1 MNENEFNKYVMNTYK
16 RYPISFEHGEGA
28 YLFDDKGNKYL
39 DFVSGIAVN
48 ALGYKNK
55 NFIDSITKQL
65 NKINHSSNLFYVE
78 PQGVL
83 AKKIS
88 EISGLDKLF
97 FCNSGAE
104 ANEASIKLARK
115 YALLNKKGNKI
126 VAMKNSFHGRT
137 LGSLTLTG
145 QEKYRNKFLPLVPNV
160 EYIEFN
166 DINALENIMDNDVC
180 AVITECIQGEGGII
194 QMDKEF
200 YDAIRKS
207 CNQYNALFIVDEV
220 QTGMGRTGEFFAYQ
234 NYAKNYE
241 EFPDIISMAKAL
253 GNGIPIGAVAAK
265 DFCSC
270 FEPSDHASTFGG
282 NFIASVAGISVI
294 DEIINNNLLSN
305 VKETGKYLSDK
316 LKTIKN
322 VKKVKGMGL
331 ILGLEVD
338 FPLTDIIKKAQD
350 KGLLIL
356 SAGSNTIRLLPPL
369 IITKKEAD
377 IAYNILNEILK

>member
-338 FPLTDIIKKAQD
+338 FPPTDIIKKAQD

>member
-338 FPLTDIIKKAQD
+338 FPPTDIIKKAQG

>member
-16 RYPISFEHGEGA
+16 RYPISFEYGEGA

-104 ANEASIKLARK
+104 ANEAAIKLARK

-338 FPLTDIIKKAQD
+338 FPLTDIIKKAQG

-369 IITKKEAD
+369 IITKKEAN

>member
-16 RYPISFEHGEGA
+16 RYPISFEYGEGA

-180 AVITECIQGEGGII
+180 AVITECVQGEGGII

-338 FPLTDIIKKAQD
+338 FPLTDIIKKAQG

>member
-338 FPLTDIIKKAQD
+338 FPPTDIIKKAQD

-377 IAYNILNEILK
+377 IAYNILNEFLK

>member
-338 FPLTDIIKKAQD
+338 FPPTDIIKKAQG

-369 IITKKEAD
+369 IITKKEAN

>member
-294 DEIINNNLLSN
+294 EEIINNNLLSN

-338 FPLTDIIKKAQD
+338 FPPTDIIKKAQD

>member
-104 ANEASIKLARK
+104 ANEAAIKLARK

-194 QMDKEF
+194 QIDKEF

-338 FPLTDIIKKAQD
+338 FPPTDIIKKAQG

>member
-180 AVITECIQGEGGII
+180 AVIAECIQGEGGII

-338 FPLTDIIKKAQD
+338 FPLTDIIKKAQG

>member
-16 RYPISFEHGEGA
+16 RYPISFEYGEGA

-338 FPLTDIIKKAQD
+338 FPLTDIIKKAQG

>member
-104 ANEASIKLARK
+104 ANEAAIKLARK

-338 FPLTDIIKKAQD
+338 FPPTDIIKKAQD

>member
-104 ANEASIKLARK
+104 ANEAAIKLARK

-194 QMDKEF
+194 QIDKEF

-369 IITKKEAD
+369 IIAKKEAD

>member
-104 ANEASIKLARK
+104 ANEAAIKLARK

-160 EYIEFN
+160 
-166 DINALENIMDNDVC
+166 
-180 AVITECIQGEGGII
+180 
-194 QMDKEF
+194 
-200 YDAIRKS
+200 
-207 CNQYNALFIVDEV
+207 
-220 QTGMGRTGEFFAYQ
+220 
-234 NYAKNYE
+234 
-241 EFPDIISMAKAL
+241 
-253 GNGIPIGAVAAK
+253 
-265 DFCSC
+265 
-270 FEPSDHASTFGG
+270 
-282 NFIASVAGISVI
+282 
-294 DEIINNNLLSN
+294 
-305 VKETGKYLSDK
+305 
-316 LKTIKN
+316 IKN
-322 VKKVKGMGL
+322 
-331 ILGLEVD
+331 
-338 FPLTDIIKKAQD
+338 FTTQ
-350 KGLLIL
+350 
-356 SAGSNTIRLLPPL
+356 
-369 IITKKEAD
+369 
-377 IAYNILNEILK
+377 

>member
-78 PQGVL
+78 PQGIL

-338 FPLTDIIKKAQD
+338 FPPTDIIKKAQD

>member
-104 ANEASIKLARK
+104 ANEAAIKLARK

-369 IITKKEAD
+369 IITKKEAN

>member
-104 ANEASIKLARK
+104 ANEAAIKLARK

>member
-83 AKKIS
+83 AEKIS

-104 ANEASIKLARK
+104 ANEAAIKLARK

-145 QEKYRNKFLPLVPNV
+145 QEKYRNKLLPLVPNV
-160 EYIEFN
+160 EYIVFN

-220 QTGMGRTGEFFAYQ
+220 QTVMGRTGEFFAYQ

-241 EFPDIISMAKAL
+241 EFTDILSMSKAL
-253 GNGIPIGAVAAK
+253 
-265 DFCSC
+265 
-270 FEPSDHASTFGG
+270 
-282 NFIASVAGISVI
+282 
-294 DEIINNNLLSN
+294 
-305 VKETGKYLSDK
+305 
-316 LKTIKN
+316 
-322 VKKVKGMGL
+322 
-331 ILGLEVD
+331 
-338 FPLTDIIKKAQD
+338 
-350 KGLLIL
+350 
-356 SAGSNTIRLLPPL
+356 
-369 IITKKEAD
+369 
-377 IAYNILNEILK
+377 

>member
-16 RYPISFEHGEGA
+16 RYSISFEYGEGA

>member
-1 MNENEFNKYVMNTYK
+1 MNENEFNQYVMNTYK

-338 FPLTDIIKKAQD
+338 FPPTDIIKKAQD

>member
-16 RYPISFEHGEGA
+16 RYPIYFEHGEGA

-338 FPLTDIIKKAQD
+338 FPPTDIIKKAQD

>member
-104 ANEASIKLARK
+104 ANEAAIKLARK

-180 AVITECIQGEGGII
+180 AVITECVQGEGGII

-338 FPLTDIIKKAQD
+338 FPLTDIIKKAQG

-369 IITKKEAD
+369 IITKKEAN

>member
-180 AVITECIQGEGGII
+180 AVIAECIQGEGGII

-338 FPLTDIIKKAQD
+338 FPPTDIIKKAQD

>member
-104 ANEASIKLARK
+104 ANEAAIKLARK

-338 FPLTDIIKKAQD
+338 FPLTDIIKKAQG

-369 IITKKEAD
+369 IITKKEAN

>member
-1 MNENEFNKYVMNTYK
+1 
-16 RYPISFEHGEGA
+16 
-28 YLFDDKGNKYL
+28 
-39 DFVSGIAVN
+39 
-48 ALGYKNK
+48 
-55 NFIDSITKQL
+55 
-65 NKINHSSNLFYVE
+65 
-78 PQGVL
+78 
-83 AKKIS
+83 
-88 EISGLDKLF
+88 
-97 FCNSGAE
+97 
-104 ANEASIKLARK
+104 
-115 YALLNKKGNKI
+115 
-126 VAMKNSFHGRT
+126 
-137 LGSLTLTG
+137 
-145 QEKYRNKFLPLVPNV
+145 
-160 EYIEFN
+160 
-166 DINALENIMDNDVC
+166 
-180 AVITECIQGEGGII
+180 
-194 QMDKEF
+194 
-200 YDAIRKS
+200 
-207 CNQYNALFIVDEV
+207 
-220 QTGMGRTGEFFAYQ
+220 MGRTGEFFAYQ

-338 FPLTDIIKKAQD
+338 FPLTDIIKKAQG

-369 IITKKEAD
+369 IITKKEAN

>member
-194 QMDKEF
+194 QIDKEF

-369 IITKKEAD
+369 IIAKKEAD

>member
-16 RYPISFEHGEGA
+16 RYPISFEYGEGV

-104 ANEASIKLARK
+104 ANEAAIKLARK

>member
-16 RYPISFEHGEGA
+16 RYPISFEHGEGT

-338 FPLTDIIKKAQD
+338 FPPTDIIKKAQD